1 MYIMAAEEKLLI
13 KSLQLISPSVLVQLK
28 KLKTR
33 RKGYSEN
40 LFSCSVSSSSSEE
53 EATAAAVAAAA
64 AKASSSYRQLQQQQR
79 LKAPKH
85 GRVLVRVGGDAHEHD
100 DHDDER

>member
-1 MYIMAAEEKLLI
+1 MAAEEKLLI
-13 KSLQLISPSVLVQLK
+13 KSFQLISPSVLVQLK

-40 LFSCSVSSSSSEE
+40 LFSCSVSSSEE

-64 AKASSSYRQLQQQQR
+64 EKASSST
-79 LKAPKH
+79 AAAETE
-85 GRVLVRVGGDAHEHD
+85 GA
-100 DHDDER
+100 

>member
-13 KSLQLISPSVLVQLK
+13 KSFQLISPSVLVQLK

-40 LFSCSVSSSSSEE
+40 LFSCSVSSSEE